1 VVTQASALKDYEFF
15 NNLLEGCQ
23 IISYDWKYLFVNAP
37 VLTHARKSWE
47 ELLGR
52 TMMEVY
58 PGIQNTEMF
67 ANLKEVMETRRAQS
81 MLNEF
86 AYPDGRQGWFELKII
101 PWQDGIMILSMDV
114 TATKTAVE

>member
-1 VVTQASALKDYEFF
+1 VVTQTSTLKDYEFF

-23 IISYDWKYLFVNAP
+23 IISFDWKYLFVNAP
-37 VLTHARKSWE
+37 VLAHARKSWE

-58 PGIQNTEMF
+58 PGIENTEMF
-67 ANLKEVMETRRAQS
+67 ATLKEVMSSRETAR